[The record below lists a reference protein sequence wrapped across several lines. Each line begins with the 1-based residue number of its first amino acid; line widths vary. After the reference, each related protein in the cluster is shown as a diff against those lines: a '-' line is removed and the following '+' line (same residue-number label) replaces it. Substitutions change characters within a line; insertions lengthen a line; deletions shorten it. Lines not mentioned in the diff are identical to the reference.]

1 MKLCFDGTALKQS
14 PSNRNTNKKIH
25 NKLLYTC
32 ALLILIGSI
41 AIFWGVK
48 DVNAQGAQSGQ
59 FKIIVQI
66 QNTGSLDEHGAL
78 HVAIDGS
85 RNPQT
90 MSGLIFPGLQTSS
103 YTFVFSSAEVP
114 IGKGFTAEVIYGDD
128 EIKRVSG
135 ANSVAAAPET
145 VTLLIP

>member
-14 PSNRNTNKKIH
+14 PLNRNTNTHIKI
-25 NKLLYTC
+25 KWMYTC
-32 ALLILIGSI
+32 ALLVLIGSI
-41 AIFWGVK
+41 AITWGIK
-48 DVNAQGAQSGQ
+48 DVNAQSAQSDQ
-59 FKIIVQI
+59 FKIIVQV
-66 QNTGSLDEHGAL
+66 QNTGNLDEHGAK

-103 YTFVFSSAEVP
+103 YTFEFSSAEVP
-114 IGKGFTAEVIYGDD
+114 VGKGFTAEVIYGDD
-128 EIKRVSG
+128 EIKRTSG
-135 ANSVAAAPET
+135 TNSPSNMPET

>member
-1 MKLCFDGTALKQS
+1 MKLCFDGTALKRS
-14 PSNRNTNKKIH
+14 PLNRNTNTRIMIKRM
-25 NKLLYTC
+25 YAC
-32 ALLILIGSI
+32 ALVLLIGSI
-41 AIFWGVK
+41 AITWGIK
-48 DVNAQGAQSGQ
+48 DVNAQSAQSDQ
-59 FKIIVQI
+59 FKIIVQV
-66 QNTGSLDEHGAL
+66 QNTGNLDEHGAI

-103 YTFVFSSAEVP
+103 YTFEFSSAEVP

-128 EIKRVSG
+128 EIKRTSG
-135 ANSVAAAPET
+135 VNSASNTPET

>member
-1 MKLCFDGTALKQS
+1 MKQCFDGTALKQS
-14 PSNRNTNKKIH
+14 PLNRNTTTHIKI
-25 NKLLYTC
+25 KWMYTC

-41 AIFWGVK
+41 AITWGIK
-48 DVNAQGAQSGQ
+48 DVNAQSAQSDQ
-59 FKIIVQI
+59 FKIIVQV
-66 QNTGSLDEHGAL
+66 QNTGNLDEHGAI

-103 YTFVFSSAEVP
+103 YTFEFSSAEVP
-114 IGKGFTAEVIYGDD
+114 VGKGFTAEVIYGDD
-128 EIKRVSG
+128 EIKRTSG
-135 ANSVAAAPET
+135 ANSPSNTPET

>member
-1 MKLCFDGTALKQS
+1 MKLCFDGTALQQS
-14 PSNRNTNKKIH
+14 PSNRNTNKRIRT
-25 NKLLYTC
+25 KLLYTC
-32 ALLILIGSI
+32 AFLILIGSI

-59 FKIIVQI
+59 FKIIVLV
-66 QNTGSLDEHGAL
+66 QNTGNLDEHGAL
-78 HVAIDGS
+78 HVAIDGL

-90 MSGLIFPGLQTSS
+90 MSGLIFPGMQTSS
-103 YTFVFSSAEVP
+103 YTFEFGSAEVP
-114 IGKGFTAEVIYGDD
+114 VGKGFTAEVIYGDD

-135 ANSVAAAPET
+135 ANSAANTPET

>member
-1 MKLCFDGTALKQS
+1 MD
-14 PSNRNTNKKIH
+14 
-25 NKLLYTC
+25 
-32 ALLILIGSI
+32 
-41 AIFWGVK
+41 
-48 DVNAQGAQSGQ
+48 
-59 FKIIVQI
+59 
-66 QNTGSLDEHGAL
+66 AL

-103 YTFVFSSAEVP
+103 YTFEFSSAEVP
-114 IGKGFTAEVIYGDD
+114 VGKGFTAEVVYGDD

-135 ANSVAAAPET
+135 ANSAANTPET